1 MKSLLAKIML
11 AQIAL
16 VFLALIVVMI
26 ISRVSLQRGF
36 ENYLEQW
43 ESAQLA
49 SLVPEL
55 EDLYRERGGWQLL
68 RNNPRAWERLLR
80 LTRPIPP
87 GQTPQPGARPPLSR
101 DEPTARGG
109 QGLRSL
115 ERMRLAE
122 RLYLLDAER
131 KPVAGRLGARK
142 SVGNNQQK
150 ASRALQPIEVEGEIV
165 GWAGFSPVGRILPP
179 EAHRFL
185 VGQQRVL
192 VTSLLIGL
200 LLAAALG
207 FLLARHLSRPV
218 TALAA
223 TLRQLSAGDF
233 DARAAVTTADEIG
246 VLAGQVNELAATL
259 ERNRSARRRWMA
271 DIAHEL
277 RTPVAVMKGEIEA
290 LEDGIRQPD
299 ARSAASL
306 REEVD
311 QLSSLIEDL
320 RTLALADA
328 GALSIRKERL
338 DFSALVSGIAEA
350 YRDRMA
356 QRAISLETHIQDGVM
371 LRADPQRMRQLLQNL
386 LENSSRYVQQGGHAE
401 LRLAQGEGEGEAEL
415 LLRDDGPGLEAEQ
428 LAQIF
433 ERFYR
438 AEGSRSRAGGGS
450 GLGLSICRNI
460 VEAHGGSIRAASSVT
475 GGLEM
480 TIRLPLGPE

>member
-1 MKSLLAKIML
+1 MKSLLAKILL

-68 RNNPRAWERLLR
+68 RDNPRAWQRLLR
-80 LTRPIPP
+80 LSRPVPP
-87 GQTPQPGARPPLSR
+87 GQAPQPGARPPPSP
-101 DEPTARGG
+101 DEPTVRGG
-109 QGLRSL
+109 RGLRGL

-131 KPVAGRLGARK
+131 KPVAGRFGARE
-142 SVGNNQQK
+142 NP
-150 ASRALQPIEVEGEIV
+150 ARALQPIEVDGTIV

-185 VGQQRVL
+185 IGQQRVL
-192 VTSLLIGL
+192 LTSLLVGL

-223 TLRQLSAGDF
+223 TLRKLSAGDF

-246 VLAGQVNELAATL
+246 ILAGQVNELAATL

-277 RTPVAVMKGEIEA
+277 RTPLAVLKGEIEA

-306 REEVD
+306 REEVE

-328 GALSIRKERL
+328 GALSIRKQRL

-350 YRDRMA
+350 YRERMA

-401 LRLAQGEGEGEAEL
+401 LRLVQGEGQAEL
-415 LLRDDGPGLEAEQ
+415 LLRDDGPGLAAEE
-428 LAQIF
+428 LAQVF

-460 VEAHGGSIRAASSVT
+460 VEAHGGSIRAASSAT

-480 TIRLPLGPE
+480 TVRLPLGPE